1 MNSGRPRSATG
12 LLHRLKRT
20 LCVVITTVGCASGDA
35 PKSLE
40 QAPRQL
46 DAPLGAWVRVPL
58 GAAADSLLWRSVRNV
73 AVAGSGEVLIMG
85 DFATVTDDGLLGNLF
100 IPGADTI
107 VRFGRAGE
115 GPGEFSGLN
124 IVIGETDG
132 FSIASLGRQVLVQV
146 DSRGAVRGEQRI
158 ELFTSALLATS
169 AQGIDVQSLRPA
181 QSADAPVV
189 TRQGAKREPRVL
201 VTAADLVTA
210 SPDDAPAPLARS
222 LLPYG
227 TNRRGDRIA
236 FMLPGGYHIE
246 ERNLASGEVV
256 RIDCPAP
263 VHVAGIDDPGEDWRL
278 TAAGVSAVD
287 ALAQRLPCASPRILL
302 VHRPDVFAYAAR
314 AGFDVVLAGHYHGGQ
329 IALPGSG
336 GRLNPARLL
345 SDWFAG
351 THRIGKC
358 TLHVSRGVG
367 CTGPRLRVACAPEF
381 SLIELAPAG
390 DEDVAPIQ
398 ASPDR
403 TINHE

>member
-1 MNSGRPRSATG
+1 MLR
-12 LLHRLKRT
+12 RLNRT

-73 AVAGSGEVLIMG
+73 AVAGSGEVLILG
-85 DFATVTDDGLLGNLF
+85 DFATVTDDGLLGNLL

-158 ELFTSALLATS
+158 KLFTSALLATS

-189 TRQGAKREPRVL
+189 ARHEAEGEPRVL
-201 VTAADLVTA
+201 LTAADFASA
-210 SPDDAPAPLARS
+210 SPAEGPPRTRS
-222 LLPYG
+222 LVPYA

-236 FMLPGGYHIE
+236 FVLPGGYRIE
-246 ERNLASGEVV
+246 ERNLASGEVF
-256 RIDCPAP
+256 RIERDVEAP
-263 VHVAGIDDPGEDWRL
+263 MRLPDEVAAMRRSLELSLDGAGGNLAHAADLRARLDTLDRERLPHLVWPGLFFDQHDRL
-278 TAAGVSAVD
+278 WAVGRANDSTFVDAFVGGAFVARQVLPCRAAGQRVSLVGEWLALVCDRPERED
-287 ALAQRLPCASPRILL
+287 APHEVQLWRR
-302 VHRPDVFAYAAR
+302 
-314 AGFDVVLAGHYHGGQ
+314 VVG
-329 IALPGSG
+329 
-336 GRLNPARLL
+336 
-345 SDWFAG
+345 
-351 THRIGKC
+351 
-358 TLHVSRGVG
+358 
-367 CTGPRLRVACAPEF
+367 
-381 SLIELAPAG
+381 
-390 DEDVAPIQ
+390 
-398 ASPDR
+398 
-403 TINHE
+403 